1 MRKVQISVSPG
12 GKRLSRHSLRVSF
25 PSGLLKLAG
34 ILEQPTVEAKGSIL
48 FSHCFTC
55 NKDLKAIVRIGRALA
70 ELGWNVLRYDFRGL
84 GNSEGNF
91 SQSNFHTNCEDLQA
105 AAAYLASTLG
115 GPHFLLGH
123 SFGGA
128 ASLASAM
135 SIESVRGVMTL
146 AAPSDTHHL
155 ANLLERMDPKI
166 SSEGKGSVTIGGFR
180 YEIEHQ
186 MLSDFRSHD
195 LPTSLKSLDKPIL
208 AFHSPAD
215 ETVSYE
221 HAMRICG
228 FGNLNEQRKQ
238 RSLITLPGS
247 NHLLTNESDCRWV
260 ANLMNAWCTGI

>member
-1 MRKVQISVSPG
+1 MN
-12 GKRLSRHSLRVSF
+12 RHSLRVSF
-25 PSGLLKLAG
+25 PSGPWKLAG
-34 ILEQPTVEAKGSIL
+34 ILEQPVAPAKGSIL

-91 SQSNFHTNCEDLQA
+91 SQSNFTTNCEDLQSA
-105 AAAYLASTLG
+105 ASYLASTVG

-128 ASLASAM
+128 ASLANAM
-135 SIESVRGVMTL
+135 SIESVRGVITL

-155 ANLLERMDPKI
+155 ANLLDRMDPQI

-180 YEIEHQ
+180 YDVEDQ
-186 MLSDFRSHD
+186 MLKDFRSHD
-195 LPTSLKSLDKPIL
+195 LSTSLQTLVKPVL
-208 AFHSPAD
+208 AFHSPSD

-221 HAMRICG
+221 HAIRICG
-228 FGNLNEQRKQ
+228 FCNENETRKP

-247 NHLLTNESDCRWV
+247 NHLLTNESHCQWV
-260 ANLMNAWCTGI
+260 AQLIDAWCSTVPTAS